1 MTEGVILDEKNI
13 LKRMKAKAAKA
24 DLRSQAEKDVDEALA
39 KSALAAKRKE
49 ERKFQM
55 KLAAAAGVFL
65 VLAYGVWLVFFSVTK
80 GTKGYGLCKTFLELN
95 VQYPSLLRISTVEI
109 FDTSARIWF
118 TQFDSFGDYRMEPI
132 QCYFKI
138 AEDGTVSVD
147 RILISRREVDPKK
160 VQKFNV
166 LVPMLLANPP
176 DLTLPDP
183 LPDSLEDV
191 QIQTDQFRKP
201 LF

>member
-24 DLRSQAEKDVDEALA
+24 DLRSQAEKDVDDALA
-39 KSALAAKRKE
+39 KSALVLKNKE

-55 KLAAAAGVFL
+55 KIAAGVGVFL
-65 VLAYGVWLVFFSVTK
+65 VLSYGVWWLFFSNYY
-80 GTKGYGLCKTFLELN
+80 GTRGFGICRTFLELN
-95 VQYPSLLRISTVEI
+95 VQYPSLLRISTVEL
-109 FDTSARIWF
+109 FDASVRIWY
-118 TQFDSFGDYRMEPI
+118 TQYDSYGDYRLEPI

-138 AEDGTVSVD
+138 ADDGAVSVE
-147 RILISRREVDPKK
+147 RILMSRREVDPKK
-160 VQKFNV
+160 VEKFNV

-183 LPDSLEDV
+183 IPDSLADI
-191 QIQTDQFRKP
+191 QIQTDMFRKP
-201 LF
+201 VF